1 MGRAGKHF
9 FLVSRNSHPDMCLV
23 QTFLAARQKRH
34 LKGGQIQTV
43 SSVFV
48 GKNIKLLHNQDR
60 WGGGQCVWQLTDFQP
75 PALQRNT
82 ACHLLGALMLKWLT
96 KSAQVKKC
104 LTPSLEHCPKQDQN
118 SSGKRSKKARWQEEK
133 QLIVW
138 FNHIPS

>member
-23 QTFLAARQKRH
+23 QTFLAAWQKRH

-43 SSVFV
+43 SSVIC
-48 GKNIKLLHNQDR
+48 GKEYKAPP
-60 WGGGQCVWQLTDFQP
+60 QLGSMRRRVYLTAHRL

-82 ACHLLGALMLKWLT
+82 ACHLLGDLLKWLT
-96 KSAQVKKC
+96 KSTQVKKC
-104 LTPSLEHCPKQDQN
+104 LTPSLKHCPKQDQN
-118 SSGKRSKKARWQEEK
+118 SSGKGSKKARWQEEK

-138 FNHIPS
+138 LNHIPS